1 MLIWENVKLAFQALL
16 ANKMRALLT
25 MLGIII
31 GIGAVIAIMT
41 VSSSLTNSISD
52 SFQEMGANNITVG
65 LKQTSSTTETR
76 SNGLKFGAANRN
88 SMVEKEDL
96 ITDDMLSELK
106 TEFSDKIDA
115 IAISETVAS
124 GTVHDGSNTANI
136 SISGINSEYFSSDDV
151 TLLAGRRLTSN
162 DNTGKKKVIMIS
174 DKVVDQIFDGDSQKA
189 LSQKIQVEIDGVYY
203 QYYVV
208 GVYKYESNNSFSSS
222 SDEDITTTA
231 YIPILTGKAQTH
243 SDEGYQQ
250 FTVVTKSGIDS
261 VSTFATQ
268 IENFFAPYY
277 SSNEDYK
284 VSTTTME
291 SMTESMSDMIG
302 TVSIAISFIA
312 GISLLV
318 GGIGVMNIM
327 LVSITERTREIG
339 TRKALGAK
347 NSSIR
352 FQFIIES
359 MILCLIGGILGIL
372 VGFLLGAI
380 AASIL
385 GYSAAVPVAAIIV
398 AVGFSMVIGIF
409 FGYYPA
415 NKAARMDPIE
425 ALRYECGG
433 WLADEVSNSN
443 ASRRPAAERSEG
455 ALPCW
460 LADEVEESRHTLEK
474 KKQDLACAEQPQQG
488 TSTRQKRKSKTWR
501 VRSHSQQGTG
511 TRQKRKSKTWR
522 VRSHPQQGTSTRQKR
537 KSKT

>member
-65 LKQTSSTTETR
+65 LKQTSSKTETR
-76 SNGLKFGAANRN
+76 SNGLKFGAASRN
-88 SMVEKEDL
+88 SSVEKEDL

-106 TEFSDKIDA
+106 TQFSDKIDA
-115 IAISETVAS
+115 VAISETVAS

-136 SISGINSEYFSSDDV
+136 SISGINSEYFASDDV
-151 TLLAGRRLTSN
+151 TLIAGRRLTSD

-174 DKVVDQIFDGDSQKA
+174 DKVVDQIFDGDSEKA
-189 LSQKIQVEIDGVYY
+189 LAQKIQVEIDGICY

-208 GVYKYESNNSFSSS
+208 GVYQYESNNSFSSS

-243 SDEGYQQ
+243 ADDGYQQ

-261 VSTFATQ
+261 VSAFATQ
-268 IENFFAPYY
+268 IENFFTPYY
-277 SSNEDYK
+277 STNEDYK
-284 VSTTTME
+284 ISTATME

-359 MILCLIGGILGIL
+359 MILCLIGGTLGIL
-372 VGFLLGAI
+372 AGFLLGAI

-385 GYSAAVPVAAIIV
+385 GYSAAVPVAAIMV

-425 ALRYECGG
+425 ALRYE
-433 WLADEVSNSN
+433 
-443 ASRRPAAERSEG
+443 
-455 ALPCW
+455 
-460 LADEVEESRHTLEK
+460 
-474 KKQDLACAEQPQQG
+474 
-488 TSTRQKRKSKTWR
+488 
-501 VRSHSQQGTG
+501 
-511 TRQKRKSKTWR
+511 
-522 VRSHPQQGTSTRQKR
+522 
-537 KSKT
+537 

>member
-284 VSTTTME
+284 VSTTPME

-425 ALRYECGG
+425 ALRYE
-433 WLADEVSNSN
+433 
-443 ASRRPAAERSEG
+443 
-455 ALPCW
+455 
-460 LADEVEESRHTLEK
+460 
-474 KKQDLACAEQPQQG
+474 
-488 TSTRQKRKSKTWR
+488 
-501 VRSHSQQGTG
+501 
-511 TRQKRKSKTWR
+511 
-522 VRSHPQQGTSTRQKR
+522 
-537 KSKT
+537 

>member
-65 LKQTSSTTETR
+65 LKQTSSTTETS

-151 TLLAGRRLTSN
+151 TLLAGRRLTSD

-359 MILCLIGGILGIL
+359 MILCLIGGILGIF
-372 VGFLLGAI
+372 VGFLLGVI

-425 ALRYECGG
+425 ALRYE
-433 WLADEVSNSN
+433 
-443 ASRRPAAERSEG
+443 
-455 ALPCW
+455 
-460 LADEVEESRHTLEK
+460 
-474 KKQDLACAEQPQQG
+474 
-488 TSTRQKRKSKTWR
+488 
-501 VRSHSQQGTG
+501 
-511 TRQKRKSKTWR
+511 
-522 VRSHPQQGTSTRQKR
+522 
-537 KSKT
+537 

>member
-88 SMVEKEDL
+88 SSVEKEDL

-106 TEFSDKIDA
+106 NEFSDKIDA

-136 SISGINSEYFSSDDV
+136 SISGINSEYFASDDV
-151 TLLAGRRLTSN
+151 TLIVGRRLTSD

-189 LSQKIQVEIDGVYY
+189 LSQKIQVEIDGIYY

-243 SDEGYQQ
+243 ADEGYQQ

-261 VSTFATQ
+261 VSAFATQ
-268 IENFFAPYY
+268 IEDFFAPYY

-284 VSTTTME
+284 ISTTTME
-291 SMTESMSDMIG
+291 AMTESMSDMIG

-372 VGFLLGAI
+372 VGFVLGAI

-425 ALRYECGG
+425 ALRYE
-433 WLADEVSNSN
+433 
-443 ASRRPAAERSEG
+443 
-455 ALPCW
+455 
-460 LADEVEESRHTLEK
+460 
-474 KKQDLACAEQPQQG
+474 
-488 TSTRQKRKSKTWR
+488 
-501 VRSHSQQGTG
+501 
-511 TRQKRKSKTWR
+511 
-522 VRSHPQQGTSTRQKR
+522 
-537 KSKT
+537 

>member
-106 TEFSDKIDA
+106 TEYSDKIDA

-151 TLLAGRRLTSN
+151 TLLAGRRLTSD

-261 VSTFATQ
+261 ISTFATQ

-425 ALRYECGG
+425 ALRYE
-433 WLADEVSNSN
+433 
-443 ASRRPAAERSEG
+443 
-455 ALPCW
+455 
-460 LADEVEESRHTLEK
+460 
-474 KKQDLACAEQPQQG
+474 
-488 TSTRQKRKSKTWR
+488 
-501 VRSHSQQGTG
+501 
-511 TRQKRKSKTWR
+511 
-522 VRSHPQQGTSTRQKR
+522 
-537 KSKT
+537 

>member
-52 SFQEMGANNITVG
+52 SFQEMGADNITVG

-425 ALRYECGG
+425 ALRYE
-433 WLADEVSNSN
+433 
-443 ASRRPAAERSEG
+443 
-455 ALPCW
+455 
-460 LADEVEESRHTLEK
+460 
-474 KKQDLACAEQPQQG
+474 
-488 TSTRQKRKSKTWR
+488 
-501 VRSHSQQGTG
+501 
-511 TRQKRKSKTWR
+511 
-522 VRSHPQQGTSTRQKR
+522 
-537 KSKT
+537 

>member
-189 LSQKIQVEIDGVYY
+189 LSQKIQVEIDGIYY

-243 SDEGYQQ
+243 SNEGYQQ

-385 GYSAAVPVAAIIV
+385 GYSAAVPVAAIII

-425 ALRYECGG
+425 ALRYE
-433 WLADEVSNSN
+433 
-443 ASRRPAAERSEG
+443 
-455 ALPCW
+455 
-460 LADEVEESRHTLEK
+460 
-474 KKQDLACAEQPQQG
+474 
-488 TSTRQKRKSKTWR
+488 
-501 VRSHSQQGTG
+501 
-511 TRQKRKSKTWR
+511 
-522 VRSHPQQGTSTRQKR
+522 
-537 KSKT
+537 

>member
-359 MILCLIGGILGIL
+359 MILCLIGGILGMF
-372 VGFLLGAI
+372 VGFLLGVI

-425 ALRYECGG
+425 ALRYE
-433 WLADEVSNSN
+433 
-443 ASRRPAAERSEG
+443 
-455 ALPCW
+455 
-460 LADEVEESRHTLEK
+460 
-474 KKQDLACAEQPQQG
+474 
-488 TSTRQKRKSKTWR
+488 
-501 VRSHSQQGTG
+501 
-511 TRQKRKSKTWR
+511 
-522 VRSHPQQGTSTRQKR
+522 
-537 KSKT
+537 

>member
-151 TLLAGRRLTSN
+151 TLLAGRRLTSD

-268 IENFFAPYY
+268 IENFFALYY

-318 GGIGVMNIM
+318 GG
-327 LVSITERTREIG
+327 S
-339 TRKALGAK
+339 
-347 NSSIR
+347 SSIR
-352 FQFIIES
+352 T
-359 MILCLIGGILGIL
+359 MNTD
-372 VGFLLGAI
+372 
-380 AASIL
+380 AAS
-385 GYSAAVPVAAIIV
+385 SA
-398 AVGFSMVIGIF
+398 
-409 FGYYPA
+409 
-415 NKAARMDPIE
+415 R
-425 ALRYECGG
+425 
-433 WLADEVSNSN
+433 
-443 ASRRPAAERSEG
+443 
-455 ALPCW
+455 
-460 LADEVEESRHTLEK
+460 
-474 KKQDLACAEQPQQG
+474 
-488 TSTRQKRKSKTWR
+488 
-501 VRSHSQQGTG
+501 
-511 TRQKRKSKTWR
+511 
-522 VRSHPQQGTSTRQKR
+522 
-537 KSKT
+537 

>member
-151 TLLAGRRLTSN
+151 TLLAGRRLTSD

-268 IENFFAPYY
+268 IENFFALYY

-339 TRKALGAK
+339 TRKALGAI

-425 ALRYECGG
+425 ALWYE
-433 WLADEVSNSN
+433 
-443 ASRRPAAERSEG
+443 
-455 ALPCW
+455 
-460 LADEVEESRHTLEK
+460 
-474 KKQDLACAEQPQQG
+474 
-488 TSTRQKRKSKTWR
+488 
-501 VRSHSQQGTG
+501 
-511 TRQKRKSKTWR
+511 
-522 VRSHPQQGTSTRQKR
+522 
-537 KSKT
+537 